1 MRFDLIQDLKL
12 ALFGKGYAEDDSHQR
27 IVAGTGG
34 LYTLRRD
41 TLLLRRQREKLEDEL
56 ELVWHKVDAAVVVFG
71 QTAQTHSRALTVQME
86 QILTAN
92 WQRMLVFGVGCLA
105 LFWIVSWLISRSI
118 RDQVLAIQLAKVE
131 AISAMEAAE
140 EATRAKGE
148 FLAKMSHEIR
158 TPMNGVIG
166 MTDLLLESPLTAP
179 QHEFAETIRESAD
192 ILLTIINDI
201 LDFSKIEAGK
211 MGFEILDF
219 DLVKT
224 IESSLDIV
232 AARAFN
238 KGVELVNAI
247 QTAIPTQLRGDPG
260 RLRQILINLVSNA
273 IKFTEKGEVTVRV
286 EKESESTT
294 HTVLKIYV
302 HDTGIGIAPEAQP
315 HLFEAFTQADSST
328 TRQYGGSGLGLA
340 IAQRLVEMMQ
350 GEIGLQSKPGEG
362 STFWFTA
369 RFEKQTVNA
378 PPTDDRL
385 ATVRVLVVDDNDSNR
400 EVLCDQ
406 LRACTRQVTGAAT
419 GPEALEVLRI
429 AVQKGERYDIALLDL
444 QMPGMDGLTLA
455 HAILADLPI
464 AGTRLV
470 ALTSPGRT
478 STEELKLAN
487 IDTYLIKPVKQ
498 SRLFDCL
505 ASAGGETPVG
515 DRTAKSDEP
524 ASQADPQSGKVLIL
538 LAEDN
543 RTNQRV
549 SHALLSKLGYEADIV
564 GHGLAALEALKTV
577 PYDIIFMDCQ
587 MPQMDGYDATRAIRM
602 QEQSSDQDSHPKSPV
617 YIIALTANAMQG
629 DREKCLAAGMDDYL
643 TKPILL
649 PELGAVLER
658 WKAHA
663 QNQRHPIDAALVPSG
678 ELALQS

>member
-1 MRFDLIQDLKL
+1 
-12 ALFGKGYAEDDSHQR
+12 
-27 IVAGTGG
+27 
-34 LYTLRRD
+34 
-41 TLLLRRQREKLEDEL
+41 
-56 ELVWHKVDAAVVVFG
+56 
-71 QTAQTHSRALTVQME
+71 
-86 QILTAN
+86 
-92 WQRMLVFGVGCLA
+92 
-105 LFWIVSWLISRSI
+105 
-118 RDQVLAIQLAKVE
+118 
-131 AISAMEAAE
+131 MEAAE

-166 MTDLLLESPLTAP
+166 MTDLLLESPLTTP

-247 QTAIPTQLRGDPG
+247 QTAIPAQLRGDPG

-315 HLFEAFTQADSST
+315 HLFEAFTQAHSST

-406 LRACTRQVTGAAT
+406 LRACTRLVTGVAN

-549 SHALLSKLGYEADIV
+549 SHALLSKLGYEADIA